1 MCGVFETE
9 FLDFVKRERSKIL
22 EVISATKELT
32 DDTVASLQEAID
44 TFKKQFAS
52 SVTAAVNEAE
62 AKALAGEDNEQIT
75 RQVPKVSK

>member
-1 MCGVFETE
+1 
-9 FLDFVKRERSKIL
+9 
-22 EVISATKELT
+22 
-32 DDTVASLQEAID
+32 LQEAID

-62 AKALAGEDNEQIT
+62 AAALAGEDNEQIT